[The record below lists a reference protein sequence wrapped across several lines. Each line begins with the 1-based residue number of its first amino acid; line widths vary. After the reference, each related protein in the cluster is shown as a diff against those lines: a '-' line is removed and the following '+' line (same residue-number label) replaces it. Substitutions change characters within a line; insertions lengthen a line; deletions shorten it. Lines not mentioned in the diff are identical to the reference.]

1 MLKSFKEII
10 KIIIIYIIVGFFW
23 IYSSDRILLYLV
35 NDMETFN
42 QLQTYKGAFYVLSTA
57 LLLYF
62 LIKRYASNLKESK
75 EEVYALNEQLTAYNE
90 ELLAMNEELDQS
102 LNELNEL
109 NERFISM
116 INMVSELGEKNKS
129 DEIDFLSK
137 LLKSAVKIVPE
148 ADYGKIYI
156 IEDDLC
162 KFIDAVGHDI
172 ELLKKA
178 KIAKDNLFYYNK
190 SGVFTS
196 DDYSI
201 NTEQISAESKKDFLK
216 ALKPIKKSLN
226 INIKVNKAVIGRI
239 SLDIAADSSRE
250 FRDTTK
256 KVMKSFATLASTFFA
271 FKHYENLQ
279 GKFTKELI
287 SSIIK
292 ILEIYDTY
300 TSGHSENVA
309 EISAEIAKEMG
320 LSQKLITDTY
330 WSGMVHDIGKLLVP
344 VSILN
349 KKESLNEAE
358 YEIIKNHP
366 VWGSEALSNSDSLKH
381 ISEYILYHHERWDG
395 RGYPEGLESNQIP
408 LVSQILSVADAWDA
422 MRSNRSYRDPLSKEK
437 ALLEITNNKETQFAP
452 EVAEAF
458 LKLVKNNN
466 IYPKSQQNN
475 KKEVFLSNIGENYF
489 EQLFDQS
496 SEGIV
501 ILDNNFRV
509 VKSNQHFLE
518 MFNYKKNEILNKHIK
533 DIVVPEEKSRET
545 DNFIKMVKNDERVNT
560 KSFRQKKNGEKI
572 EVSIQGF
579 PISLSQG
586 DSGYY
591 IIYQDITELKNL
603 ERKYINSRK
612 KYRAL
617 FENED
622 VMMMIIDPDNGEIV
636 DVNPAAENFYGWDK
650 EKLTSM
656 KISEINV
663 LAEKEVEKE
672 IQKAAAKN
680 RNYFNFK
687 HRTAA
692 GIKEVEVYSQ
702 PIPFAE
708 KDYLYSII
716 HEK

>member
-1 MLKSFKEII
+1 MLKSFKEIT

-129 DEIDFLSK
+129 DDIDFLSK

-172 ELLKKA
+172 ELLKKT
-178 KIAKDNLFYYNK
+178 KIDKDNLFYYNK

-196 DDYSI
+196 DDYSF

-226 INIKVNKAVIGRI
+226 INIRVNQAVIGRI

-309 EISAEIAKEMG
+309 EISAGIAEEMG

-349 KKESLNEAE
+349 KKERLNEAE

-395 RGYPEGLESNQIP
+395 KGYPEGLESSQIP

-422 MRSNRSYRDPLSKEK
+422 MRSNRSYRDPLSEEK

-452 EVAEAF
+452 EVVEAF

-466 IYPKSQQNN
+466 IYQKDQQKN
-475 KKEVFLSNIGENYF
+475 KKKVFLSNIGENYF

-518 MFNYKKNEILNKHIK
+518 MFDYKKNEILNKHIK
-533 DIVVPEEKSRET
+533 DIVVPKEKSRET
-545 DNFIKMVKNDERVNT
+545 DNFIKMVENDERVNT
-560 KSFRQKKNGEKI
+560 KSFRQKKNDEKI

-579 PISLSQG
+579 PISLNQG

-656 KISEINV
+656 NISEINV

-672 IQKAAAKN
+672 IKKAAEKS

-716 HEK
+716 HKK